1 MDSSFSPTLSDAP
14 SVNVVVDSLGS
25 PTTLIGGEM
34 DGPGDHLGSKAMGIR
49 MLGLVR
55 SRSLW
60 LVRSIS
66 GQFRRV
72 TLMMVREEV
81 LENTDGW
88 WDSPR
93 SCFSK
98 KVGDDSVWKSTED
111 GSFKFNVAGVA
122 KEGRVGCGGVL
133 YSASG
138 TIRGLFSGSIIGTD
152 ATLAVILAI
161 KNALEL
167 FATTSWAGIETLV
180 VEIDSLVVL
189 NWMGNFLY
197 RPWSYWYVFME
208 TDSLIKQIGKVNF
221 VHSEKPCGGMAAWLE
236 KDGISKSE
244 YFKAWWGG
252 EMRKDNFWAV
262 CGGVVGKYEV
272 LKMDEDAPIGP
283 NSPGGHQVVLSE
295 KHASDSIGKE
305 SIQV

>member
-1 MDSSFSPTLSDAP
+1 MAS
-14 SVNVVVDSLGS
+14 
-25 PTTLIGGEM
+25 
-34 DGPGDHLGSKAMGIR
+34 
-49 MLGLVR
+49 
-55 SRSLW
+55 
-60 LVRSIS
+60 
-66 GQFRRV
+66 
-72 TLMMVREEV
+72 REEV

-88 WDSPR
+88 WDRPR
-93 SCFSK
+93 SCFAK

-111 GSFKFNVAGVA
+111 GSFKFNVVGVA

-189 NWMGNFLY
+189 NWMGNSLY

-221 VHSEKPCGGMAAWLE
+221 VHSEKLCGGMATWLA
-236 KDGISKSE
+236 KDGVSKSE
-244 YFKAWWGG
+244 FFKAWW
-252 EMRKDNFWAV
+252 
-262 CGGVVGKYEV
+262 
-272 LKMDEDAPIGP
+272 
-283 NSPGGHQVVLSE
+283 
-295 KHASDSIGKE
+295 
-305 SIQV
+305 